1 MIQCGI
7 ISINLFKNYFSMNDF
22 NDSENPCQNSVTY
35 ITHHTERKG
44 PRYGI
49 LLLKSQNNLNKKGP
63 LEVIYSNLQFK
74 AGIIR
79 PGCSGTC
86 LVESWMFPRP
96 EIPQNLN
103 HDVRKIISFKLQLS
117 NTIIPPLQ
125 YACYI
130 YYLPQF
136 LFLIAVLLRLQK
148 IIWWRNSLQ
157 KLPSAYGADMTG
169 KRTGSYLSIC
179 HLSQNIFYKKHKMRQ
194 YVYIHF

>member
-1 MIQCGI
+1 MIQWGI
-7 ISINLFKNYFSMNDF
+7 IFINLFKNYFSINDF

-49 LLLKSQNNLNKKGP
+49 LLLKSQNNLSKKGP

-74 AGIIR
+74 AGVIR

-86 LVESWMFPRP
+86 LLESWTFPRP
-96 EIPQNLN
+96 EIPQNLS
-103 HDVRKIISFKLQLS
+103 HDVRKIISFQLQLS

-125 YACYI
+125 HACYI
-130 YYLPQF
+130 CYFPPF

-148 IIWWRNSLQ
+148 IIWLKNALQ
-157 KLPSAYGADMTG
+157 RPPSASGADMTG
-169 KRTGSYLSIC
+169 KRTGSYLSSCHMSQSIC
-179 HLSQNIFYKKHKMRQ
+179 
-194 YVYIHF
+194 